1 MNHIATKLGA
11 FAVLPLL
18 LLSSTPVSAHGIT
31 ASASGSGH
39 ANAALAAK
47 NVNANAYA
55 HANANA
61 SFFKDASRSD
71 ATTSESH
78 WWDTF
83 GNWMNFWRNWKSNH
97 DDNATS
103 TPAKDAVTV
112 TGVTG
117 PTALA
122 VGEDGSWTVDAKSS
136 ASTTLSYSV
145 TWGDENMQPSTFAA
159 MAKRVSSSA
168 TFTHE
173 YAAAGTYTATFT
185 VTDTNGRSDSK
196 DVKVHVSDAAAV
208 AHIDS
213 ASPASG
219 MASST
224 VTLTGTGFTDATKVT
239 VGGHE
244 ASDLSVTDDGT
255 LTFTVPSIKAG
266 DYNIRVWND
275 AGRSNAVAFTVTS
288 APPAAHLSVSGI
300 DAPATLA
307 VNEDGTWT
315 VHATGATGTLHY
327 SVKWGDEPTGLR
339 ALFAASAPVQSSS
352 TFTHAYAQAGTYTPT
367 FTISDDSGHQES
379 VGASVV
385 VNAE

>member
-31 ASASGSGH
+31 AFAS
-39 ANAALAAK
+39 N
-47 NVNANAYA
+47 A
-55 HANANA
+55 HAQASVGAGAKGHDAAASFSVNENA
-61 SFFKDASRSD
+61 SRGDD
-71 ATTSESH
+71 ATSSQSH
-78 WWDTF
+78 WWDNL
-83 GNWMNFWRNWKSNH
+83 GNWMNFWRNWKNNH
-97 DDNATS
+97 NDNGTT
-103 TPAKDAVTV
+103 TPAKNAVTV
-112 TGVTG
+112 KDVTG
-117 PTALA
+117 PTALS

-145 TWGDENMQPSTFAA
+145 TWGDENAQPAMMAA
-159 MAKRVSSSA
+159 TAKRVSSSA
-168 TFTHE
+168 TFTHS

-185 VTDTNGRSDSK
+185 VTDSNGRTDSK

-208 AHIDS
+208 AHVDS
-213 ASPASG
+213 AAPTSG

-244 ASDLSVTDDGT
+244 ASDLSVTDDST

-288 APPAAHLSVSGI
+288 AVPAAHLSVSGI
-300 DAPATLA
+300 DAPSTLT

-339 ALFAASAPVQSSS
+339 ALFAAVAPVQSSS
-352 TFTHAYAQAGTYTPT
+352 TFTHAYAGAGTYTPT
-367 FTISDDSGHQES
+367 FTISDDSGHSES
-379 VGASVV
+379 VSASVT